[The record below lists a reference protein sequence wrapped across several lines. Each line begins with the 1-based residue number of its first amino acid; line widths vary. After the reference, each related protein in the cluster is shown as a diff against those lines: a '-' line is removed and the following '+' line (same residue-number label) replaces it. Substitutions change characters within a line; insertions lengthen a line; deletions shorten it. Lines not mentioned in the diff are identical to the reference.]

1 MNALILIGGQSSRMG
16 SDKSLLHYH
25 GKPQREYLFDVAA
38 KFCTEV
44 YFSCRT
50 EQNITQTHII
60 DNYSLGPV
68 GGILSA
74 FEHNK
79 NVAWLVIACDM
90 PLINKTHFE
99 VLIKNRNPE
108 KTATAFFNPDTNA
121 PDPLF
126 AIYEP
131 KAFGSLLSYIH
142 SGNKSPK
149 NFLQNADIELVI
161 RKNVN
166 FLQNINTQEA
176 FEQTISQISS

>member
-25 GKPQREYLFDVAA
+25 GTPQREYLFDLAK
-38 KFCTEV
+38 KFCTKV
-44 YFSCRT
+44 YFSCRE
-50 EQNITQTHII
+50 EQNITETHII
-60 DNYSLGPV
+60 DSYSLGPM

-74 FEHNK
+74 FEHSK
-79 NVAWLVIACDM
+79 NVAWLVVACDM
-90 PLINKTHFE
+90 PLINEAHFE
-99 VLIKNRNPE
+99 ALIKNRNPK

-131 KAFGSLLSYIH
+131 KAFDLLLSYIH
-142 SGNKSPK
+142 SGSKSPK
-149 NFLQNADIELVI
+149 NFLQNADIQLVI
-161 RKNVN
+161 EKNID

-176 FEQTISQISS
+176 FERTISQISS

>member
-25 GKPQREYLFDVAA
+25 GKPQREYLFDMAA

-44 YFSCRT
+44 YFSCRAD
-50 EQNITQTHII
+50 QRIIAPHII
-60 DNYSLGPV
+60 DKYLLGPM

-79 NVAWLVIACDM
+79 NVAWLVLACDM
-90 PLINKTHFE
+90 PLINEAHFE
-99 VLIKNRNPE
+99 ALIKNRNPE
-108 KTATAFFNPDTNA
+108 KTATAFFNSDTNA

-131 KAFGSLLSYIH
+131 KAFDSLLSYIN

-149 NFLQNADIELVI
+149 KFLQSTDIQLVV
-161 RKNVN
+161 KENVD